1 MQQESTAARAGT
13 LASQWYHLGR
23 VRSIEEDLARYDR
36 LDTALLEDWLASHP
50 PRDLS
55 VVSLG
60 PEPLEI
66 PGAVST

>member
-1 MQQESTAARAGT
+1 
-13 LASQWYHLGR
+13 
-23 VRSIEEDLARYDR
+23 VRSLEEDLARYDR
-36 LDTALLEDWLASHP
+36 LDVAMLEDWLASRP

-66 PGAVST
+66 PGAVSA

>member
-1 MQQESTAARAGT
+1 
-13 LASQWYHLGR
+13 
-23 VRSIEEDLARYDR
+23 VRSLEEDLARYDR
-36 LDTALLEDWLASHP
+36 LDVPMLEDWLASRP

-66 PGAVST
+66 PGAVSA